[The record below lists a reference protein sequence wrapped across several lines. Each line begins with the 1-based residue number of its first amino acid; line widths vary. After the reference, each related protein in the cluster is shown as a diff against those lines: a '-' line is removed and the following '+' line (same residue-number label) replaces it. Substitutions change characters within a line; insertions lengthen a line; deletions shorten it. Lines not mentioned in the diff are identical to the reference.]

1 MKKAWIP
8 MVALL
13 AATPASAQTGQD
25 AASLAGVRS
34 LYESVRGYIT
44 ASAEQMPEDK
54 YSFRPTPEVRTF
66 GEIIGHVADSQY
78 GFCAPVRGEKAPTM
92 PSAEKLTS
100 KAELVKAVK
109 DAFAYCDAAY
119 GIPAS
124 KLNDALTF
132 FGQPHT
138 KLSVLAFNMAHDFEH
153 YGNLVTYMRINGMV
167 PPSSQGGM

>member
-1 MKKAWIP
+1 MKRAWLP

-13 AATPASAQTGQD
+13 AATPASAQTGD
-25 AASLAGVRS
+25 AASLAGVRG

-44 ASAEQMPEDK
+44 ASAEQMAEDK
-54 YSFRPTPEVRTF
+54 YSFRPTPDVRTF
-66 GEIIGHVADSQY
+66 GEIIGHVANSQY
-78 GFCAPVRGEKAPTM
+78 MFCASVKGEKAPAM
-92 PSAEKLTS
+92 PDAEKLTS

-119 GIPAS
+119 GIPGS
-124 KLNDALTF
+124 QLNDALSF
-132 FGQPHT
+132 FGEPHT